1 MVDTG
6 KDNTDVEAGPD
17 DAALQPQG
25 LTRRRRRAS
34 GGMVYWETK
43 KKDGLY
49 LLLSRILSGGVSLDC
64 LVPLTKEGY
73 YSSCEFKQ

>member
-43 KKDGLY
+43 KKTVC
-49 LLLSRILSGGVSLDC
+49 I
-64 LVPLTKEGY
+64 
-73 YSSCEFKQ
+73 YSYPES